1 MVNKES
7 ALDRIEELSDEL
19 RQSRTDAGELLD
31 SYQSLVDDV
40 ASALDGTDAALAEL
54 KTLADMIEVGEIEMN
69 EDTERALQNLYDAR
83 RDVSNDARVLKALH
97 GGTDDASKALFDF
110 TSTQAYV
117 VILSRRVQ

>member
-1 MVNKES
+1 MLNKES

-19 RQSRTDAGELLD
+19 RQSRTDASELLD

-54 KTLADMIEVGEIEMN
+54 KTLADMIEVGEVEVN

-83 RDVSNDARVLKALH
+83 RDVSNDTRVLQALRD
-97 GGTDDASKALFDF
+97 GNDSASKALFDF

>member
-19 RQSRTDAGELLD
+19 RQSRTDASELLD

-54 KTLADMIEVGEIEMN
+54 KTLADMIEVGEVEVN

-83 RDVSNDARVLKALH
+83 RDVSNDTRVLKALRD
-97 GGTDDASKALFDF
+97 GNDSASKALFDF

-117 VILSRRVQ
+117 VSLSRRVQ

>member
-1 MVNKES
+1 MTNKES
-7 ALDRIEELSDEL
+7 AIDRIEELSNEL

-54 KTLADMIEVGEIEMN
+54 KTLADMIEVGEVEVN
-69 EDTERALQNLYDAR
+69 EDTERALQYLYDAR
-83 RDVSNDARVLKALH
+83 RDVANDTRVLKALRD
-97 GGTDDASKALFDF
+97 GTDGASKALFDF
-110 TSTQAYV
+110 TSTQSYV

>member
-31 SYQSLVDDV
+31 AYQSLVDDV

-69 EDTERALQNLYDAR
+69 EDTEHALQNLYDAR
-83 RDVSNDARVLKALH
+83 RDVSNDARVLKALR

>member
-19 RQSRTDAGELLD
+19 RQSRTDASELLD

-54 KTLADMIEVGEIEMN
+54 KTLADMIEVGEVEVN
-69 EDTERALQNLYDAR
+69 EDTERALQYLYDAR
-83 RDVSNDARVLKALH
+83 RDVANDTRVLKALRD
-97 GGTDDASKALFDF
+97 GTDGASKALFDF
-110 TSTQAYV
+110 TSTQSYV

>member
-54 KTLADMIEVGEIEMN
+54 KTLADMIEVGEVEVN

-83 RDVSNDARVLKALH
+83 RDVSNDTRVLKALRD
-97 GGTDDASKALFDF
+97 GNDSASKALFDF

-117 VILSRRVQ
+117 VSLSRRVQ